1 MDLTAPIRLPL
12 LGGDGSYPWT
22 FFRAGDLD
30 QVRMESADDYRN
42 LRQLDLKM
50 WVALSCP
57 VKGLEFDAR
66 TLALID
72 TDHDGHVRASEII
85 NAVEWCCARLKD
97 PAVMSEGRGTLNLAE
112 INEANEEGRKLLQAA
127 KQLLSHLGKKD
138 ATAVTIEDVGASDKL
153 FTATTFNGDGIITP
167 ESADADTATFQ
178 VITDILAR
186 FGGVT
191 DRNGKPGIDQAKSDA
206 FFKACLDFA
215 AWWQAGETTF
225 SLDGATA
232 TAAAAFTAMKAK
244 IDDWFLRNR
253 LAGFDANASAA
264 LEKQEMDAVTASA
277 AAALGKGDSLGDEN
291 TIARLPLQ
299 ALNPNGV
306 LDLTGTINPAWA
318 GRIAAF
324 NAKVIQHRGAQLRL
338 DAAGWAE
345 ITAHFA
351 SYDAW
356 LGKRAGVEIEPLGI
370 ARVRQILGSNA
381 QAAVNALLARDL
393 ALQPEVAAF
402 THVEQLV
409 RYHRDLG
416 TLLRNFVN
424 FSDFY
429 DFKRSAIFQVGTLY
443 IDQRSCTLCLRID
456 DAAAHTVLG
465 ALGKVYVAYCS
476 CTRTDGAKMQIAAC
490 VTQGDSDYL
499 MPGRNGIFYDHQG
512 RDWDATVLSIID
524 NPVSIRQAFF
534 SPYKKFVR
542 FIEDQ
547 LAKRAAAADDAANTS
562 LQNVGSITAP
572 PAGAKPAAK
581 GFDVGTV
588 AALGVGLGAIG
599 GFMTA
604 LYVNIIGMGWWMPLG
619 LAGIILA
626 ISGPSMLIAWLKLRQ
641 RTLGPLLEGTGWAIN
656 GRVKINIPLGS
667 ALTGIKR
674 VPLHARRLLH
684 DPFLDKEGLR
694 QRRLTFW
701 LVGLTLAL
709 SLTLWYEWHHH
720 HKKITYWYNQ
730 WVEEEEEGKVE
741 APPAGK

>member
-30 QVRMESADDYRN
+30 QVRMETADDYRN

-85 NAVEWCCARLKD
+85 TAVEWTCARLKD
-97 PAVMSEGRGTLNLAE
+97 PAVLSEGRPVLNLSD
-112 INEANEEGRKLLQAA
+112 INEANEEGRLLLQAA
-127 KQLLSHLGKKD
+127 KQMLSHLGKKE
-138 ATAVTIEDVGASDKL
+138 ATAVTIEDVSANDKM

-167 ESADADTATFQ
+167 ESADSDAATAQ
-178 VITDILAR
+178 VITEILAR
-186 FGGVT
+186 FGGLT
-191 DRNGKPGIDQAKSDA
+191 DRNGKPGIDQAKADA
-206 FFKACLDFA
+206 FFKACVDFD
-215 AWWQAGETTF
+215 AWWKAGESAF
-225 SLDGATA
+225 SLDGTTA
-232 TAAAAFTAMKAK
+232 TAAAAFTAVKAK
-244 IDDWFLRNR
+244 IDDWFLRCR
-253 LAGFDANASAA
+253 LARFDPSASAA

-277 AAALGKGDSLGDEN
+277 ATALGKGEGVSDESA
-291 TIARLPLQ
+291 IARLPLQ
-299 ALNPNGV
+299 ALKSDGV
-306 LDLTGTINPAWA
+306 LDLTGALNPAWA
-318 GRIAAF
+318 PRIAAF
-324 NAKVIQHRGAQLRL
+324 VKAALHLRGEAATI
-338 DAAGWAE
+338 DAAAWAGL
-345 ITAHFA
+345 TAHFA

-356 LGKRAGVEIEPLGI
+356 LAKRAGAEVEPLGI
-370 ARVRQILGSNA
+370 ARVRQILASDA
-381 QAAVNALLARDL
+381 QAAVNALLAKDL
-393 ALQPEVAAF
+393 ALKPEVSSF
-402 THVEQLV
+402 ELVEKLV
-409 RYHRDLG
+409 RFHRDLG

-456 DAAAHTVLG
+456 DPAAHLVLG

-562 LQNVGSITAP
+562 LQNVGSIAAP

-684 DPFLDKEGLR
+684 DPFLDKEGQR

-709 SLTLWYEWHHH
+709 SLTCWYEWHHH
-720 HKKITYWYNQ
+720 HKKLTYWYNQ

-741 APPAGK
+741 APPAK